1 MIVQRYEGARIDLTR
16 MSSQVQGAVP
26 LCPEQVAAV
35 ALSTSVQI
43 EPRGGTVADYETHA
57 NNAQEI
63 LDELHPKSFQRSE
76 ALAVAAARVQAILAL
91 AAAIDRQRHNDGG
104 GAR

>member
-1 MIVQRYEGARIDLTR
+1 M
-16 MSSQVQGAVP
+16 
-26 LCPEQVAAV
+26 
-35 ALSTSVQI
+35 
-43 EPRGGTVADYETHA
+43 ADYETHA